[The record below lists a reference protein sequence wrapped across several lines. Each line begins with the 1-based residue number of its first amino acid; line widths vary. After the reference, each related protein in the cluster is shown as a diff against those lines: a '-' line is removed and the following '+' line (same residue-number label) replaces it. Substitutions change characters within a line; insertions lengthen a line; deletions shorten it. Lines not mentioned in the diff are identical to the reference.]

1 MSSVQQLFQLYA
13 FSYLNQQITT
23 IRFERVVKMFLS
35 ELLVSS
41 KMPTRA
47 DLNALESR
55 MSFKLTPFS
64 YFSSQPASM
73 TASNSSL
80 LNQDYDEMFIIN
92 SRLKLVFTYA
102 VLGALVILTLIPAYA
117 FVYLKYKER
126 FLLEEAHFLSAL
138 LNEHQHL
145 AKPSASQHTT
155 VLRRSET
162 SASKIRQCDDEIR
175 FDQMSLLTDET
186 NKFGILI
193 LY

>member
-1 MSSVQQLFQLYA
+1 
-13 FSYLNQQITT
+13 
-23 IRFERVVKMFLS
+23 MFLS
-35 ELLVSS
+35 EWLVSS
-41 KMPTRA
+41 KVPTRG

-64 YFSSQPASM
+64 YFSPQQP

-80 LNQDYDEMFIIN
+80 LSQEYDEMFIIN

-102 VLGALVILTLIPAYA
+102 VLGALVLLTLVPAYA

-145 AKPSASQHTT
+145 AKPAASQHTT

-186 NKFGILI
+186 NKFGI
-193 LY
+193 